1 MTETHSALAA
11 SKAELRKQALARRK
25 AVSADVR
32 EAFAGRLALEGVKLA
47 RRAIVK
53 NVSAYWPIGSEAD
66 PRLLLAALDYHQFSA
81 LLPVTQARGE
91 SLIFRRWREG
101 QLLIDGPMGLKE
113 PSRHL
118 PEAVPQMLFVPLAA
132 FDRRGFRI
140 GYGAGHYDVTL
151 ARLRARGPA
160 PAIGVAFAC
169 QEIPRVPE
177 EDHDQPL
184 DFVLTENELIDCA
197 LAWT

>member
-1 MTETHSALAA
+1 MSETLSPKAA
-11 SKAELRKQALARRK
+11 LRKQALARRK
-25 AVSADVR
+25 AVSQEAR
-32 EAFAGRLALEGVKLA
+32 EAFAGRLAIEGVKLA

-53 NVSAYWPIGSEAD
+53 NVSAYWAIGLEAD
-66 PRLLLAALDYHQFSA
+66 PRLLMAALDYHQFSA
-81 LLPVTQARGE
+81 LLPVTQPQGE
-91 SLIFRRWREG
+91 PLIFRRWREG
-101 QLLIDGPMGLKE
+101 QRLIEGPMGLME
-113 PSRHL
+113 PSRYL

-151 ARLRARGPA
+151 AHLRARGPA
-160 PAIGVAFAC
+160 PAIGIAFAC

-177 EDHDQPL
+177 EVHDQPL
-184 DFVLTENELIDCA
+184 DFVLTENELIDCS